1 MKITPTSIAKVN
13 VFVYMNKKMF
23 SIFFKWVI
31 RKTGDILCKFHV
43 GKKISNQQKF
53 IN

>member
-23 SIFFKWVI
+23 SIFLN
-31 RKTGDILCKFHV
+31 G
-43 GKKISNQQKF
+43 
-53 IN
+53 